1 MLGKN
6 RIVAIRLNKRY
17 IFYKNRQNSF
27 LDVISTDSGLA
38 RKYKGVKIRNVWS
51 EVVHTYV
58 LHELKLLR
66 RDVMLNILNTLRRKW
81 I

>member
-38 RKYKGVKIRNVWS
+38 RKYKGGKIRNVWS
-51 EVVHTYV
+51 EVIHTYV